1 MGGLTQSLTM
11 IGISHWTGAKAS
23 GHSVTRMEDRGTLA
37 AIAAAPFMAVAVLW
51 ALLSAGFASAEPRY
65 VVRLAMPG
73 TEGRI
78 GLPPVEGPP
87 DASRPLVVIDAGHG
101 GHDPGASGQGGER
114 EKDLTLLLARSV
126 RDALLTQGHVRVA
139 LTRNTDRFLVLEE
152 RADIAR
158 RLGADLF
165 ISIHADA
172 AQSDAARGATVY
184 TLSDKASDSVA
195 EALAAR
201 ENRADSV
208 NGVAL
213 ADKGEAVSSIL
224 VDLARREMR
233 GSSQRFGELVV
244 REGESEIAFHKQP
257 TREAAFI
264 VLKSLDLPSA
274 LIEAGYISNIDD
286 ARDMGDKAWRKGFAT
301 TVARAIE
308 IFLAERQA
316 PPLVAAMSDI
326 APGGAGRE

>member
-1 MGGLTQSLTM
+1 MVWLAFSSGV
-11 IGISHWTGAKAS
+11 AK
-23 GHSVTRMEDRGTLA
+23 
-37 AIAAAPFMAVAVLW
+37 I
-51 ALLSAGFASAEPRY
+51 EPHY
-65 VVRLAMPG
+65 VNRLAMPG
-73 TEGRI
+73 AAGRI
-78 GLPPVEGPP
+78 GLPQVEGPP

-101 GHDPGASGQGGER
+101 GHDPGASGQAGER

-126 RDALLTQGHVRVA
+126 RDALLAQGRVRVA
-139 LTRNTDRFLVLEE
+139 LTRDSDRFLVLEE

-165 ISIHADA
+165 ISVHADA
-172 AQSDAARGATVY
+172 AEATTARGATIY

-201 ENRADSV
+201 ENRADAV
-208 NGVAL
+208 NGVSL
-213 ADKGEAVSSIL
+213 AGKGEAVSSIL

-244 REGESEIAFHKQP
+244 REGAKQIAFHEQP
-257 TREAAFI
+257 LREAAFI

-274 LIEAGYISNIDD
+274 LIEAGYISNTED
-286 ARDMGDKAWRKGFAT
+286 AGAMRDAEWRKGFSGI
-301 TVARAIE
+301 VARSIE

-316 PPLVAAMSDI
+316 PPVI
-326 APGGAGRE
+326 APGPGISLISGNSPDEAP